1 MRHAGKE
8 PVEGDA
14 ALALLE
20 GMTDLVVTKGRK
32 VERFDLRGDRP
43 SDADLLAVVLGRS
56 GKLRAPAMRTGA
68 TLVVGYNATLLE
80 SLFGKGA

>member
-20 GMTDLVVTKGRK
+20 GVTDLVVTKGRK

-43 SDADLLAVVLGRS
+43 SDANLLAVVLGRS